1 LRLICR
7 NFIAF
12 RLVIRFHL
20 NFDVVIWLWLS
31 LLPLARLE
39 LLVVNYWLSR
49 SLLLLL

>member
-1 LRLICR
+1 LICR

-12 RLVIRFHL
+12 RLIIRFHL
-20 NFDVVIWLWLS
+20 NFSAVIWLRLS

-39 LLVVNYWLSR
+39 LLVVSYRLSR